1 PLYFL
6 LLFSMPTAT
15 TESGAA
21 TKPVKVFR
29 DGRLSISVFRN
40 FATVREQER
49 AFHNV
54 SIQRSYKEGDGY
66 KSTHSLGK
74 DDLPAVQL
82 LLAQAWQ
89 WIVTEDAAL
98 RKKTVA

>member
-1 PLYFL
+1 MSVDFASFISFS
-6 LLFSMPTAT
+6 LFPMPTAT

-29 DGRLSISVFRN
+29 DGRLSVSVFRN
-40 FATVREQER
+40 FVTVRDQER

-54 SIQRSYKEGDGY
+54 SIQRTYKDGESF

-74 DDLPAVQL
+74 DDLPAIQL
-82 LLAQAWQ
+82 LLAPAWV
-89 WIVTEDAAL
+89 WIVNED
-98 RKKTVA
+98 